1 MQVDFKLFSRKQ
13 LRRNPLRHHQRREM
27 WLKAYGEPALMMRQI
42 IAKEPRA
49 AKVVSYGLK

>member
-42 IAKEPRA
+42 IAKELRA
-49 AKVVSYGLK
+49 AKVVSYLLE